1 MRCESGARREEG
13 RLCVCVRTCG
23 EEEGCQRQS
32 ESQREEEKESAE
44 RKGGEGESGN
54 LRERKSR
61 AGEPKRWSI

>member
-1 MRCESGARREEG
+1 M
-13 RLCVCVRTCG
+13 CVCVRTCG